1 MRSYWTGVLLNPT
14 IGVYKKKKKDTK
26 RPRGNGHM
34 KVQAEMGA
42 MLPQAKDTRGH
53 EKLEKAKKIPALE
66 IV

>member
-1 MRSYWTGVLLNPT
+1 VS
-14 IGVYKKKKKDTK
+14 IKKKKDTK
-26 RPRGNGHM
+26 RHRGNGHM